1 MAESAN
7 LVSEMDSAV
16 QTPTITIALFVIAT
30 YNYYS
35 RGMGR
40 IQPTE
45 HIASIKTNEVHVSF
59 CHSNQRASYPPN
71 KVKFQGSKATLT
83 RPPPSAPF
91 SALLCASYFR
101 VLCVYAPLRDFSFL
115 RLLAISRLIF
125 FASVREPP
133 PHIPFVH
140 FAFSWFPTGA
150 VRKSNDPGRCAKRA
164 GHRTS
169 TVE

>member
-1 MAESAN
+1 VLPAVAPSLKFLNPRANNPCGMAESAN

-71 KVKFQGSKATLT
+71 KVKVQGSKATLT

-91 SALLCASYFR
+91 SALLVTNTPSRIYYFW
-101 VLCVYAPLRDFSFL
+101 CV
-115 RLLAISRLIF
+115 
-125 FASVREPP
+125 
-133 PHIPFVH
+133 
-140 FAFSWFPTGA
+140 
-150 VRKSNDPGRCAKRA
+150 
-164 GHRTS
+164 
-169 TVE
+169 